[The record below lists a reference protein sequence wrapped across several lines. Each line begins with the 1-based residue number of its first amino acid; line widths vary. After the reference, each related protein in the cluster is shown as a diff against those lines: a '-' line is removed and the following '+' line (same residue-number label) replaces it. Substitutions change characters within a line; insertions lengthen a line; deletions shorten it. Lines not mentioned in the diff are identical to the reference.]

1 MGWLLFFSFP
11 LIFINGAR
19 SQNNVSALLSNP
31 YFWMF
36 DCAYLAL
43 FYLNGLVL
51 IPAFFLKKRYVAYFA
66 IIVAL
71 FVGFYF
77 LKPFDRL
84 MSGIRQQEWRTFW
97 GDQSG
102 KHHGFDSMGYRNFH
116 RPPHEGSFDYRLA
129 PPAAG
134 GDTSQLNNFRR
145 RQMMFG
151 PGSPATLRPNHF
163 DTLSLFI
170 FIMVVALGAAMEI
183 SQQWRIAEQRAVQ
196 AEADKAN
203 AELSF
208 LKAQI
213 NPHFLFN
220 TLNNIYTLAITQS
233 ADTADSIMKLSNI
246 MRYVTDDVT
255 IDYVPLQ
262 SELDCIADYIEL
274 QKLRIGTKTAVD
286 FNITGEAI
294 GVKVAPLIMMTFV
307 ENVFKYGISKRESS
321 TISISI
327 EIKGRSIRFLCR
339 NRIFDGTSIP
349 REGGVGIANTR
360 QRLQFLYAGR
370 HDLKITTDDGFYTV
384 SLTLET
390 A

>member
-1 MGWLLFFSFP
+1 MHIVGWLLFFSFP
-11 LIFINGAR
+11 MIFINGAR
-19 SQNNVSALLSNP
+19 SQISVSTLLSDP

-36 DCAYLAL
+36 DCVYLVL

-51 IPAFFLKKRYVAYFA
+51 IPVFFLKKRYAVYFA
-66 IIVAL
+66 IIAAL

-84 MSGIRQQEWRTFW
+84 MSGIRQQEWLSFRA
-97 GDQSG
+97 DQLSR
-102 KHHGFDSMGYRNFH
+102 HHPGDSMTYRDYR

-129 PPAAG
+129 PPG
-134 GDTSQLNNFRR
+134 SDRDTSFRHR
-145 RQMMFG
+145 RMMFG
-151 PGSPATLRPNHF
+151 PGSPSSLRPNHF

-233 ADTADSIMKLSNI
+233 ANTADSIMKLSNI

-262 SELDCIADYIEL
+262 SEVDCIADYIEL
-274 QKLRIGTKTAVD
+274 QKLRIGSKTQVD
-286 FNITGEAI
+286 FEVTGEAI

-321 TISISI
+321 TISIAI
-327 EIKGRSIRFLCR
+327 EIKGRTIRFLCR

-349 REGGVGIANTR
+349 REGGVCIANTR

-370 HDLKITTDDGFYTV
+370 HDLKITTDDGYYTV
-384 SLTLET
+384 GLTLQT